1 MAARGA
7 ESRARR
13 GEAAIVAAF
22 CRRGRAGQHGGD
34 GGAGRQRSV
43 FCQRNSLCRVLDR
56 GHSVKIFLI
65 KI

>member
-22 CRRGRAGQHGGD
+22 CRRGRAGQHGGE
-34 GGAGRQRSV
+34 GGAGRQRPGGEAATE
-43 FCQRNSLCRVLDR
+43 RRV
-56 GHSVKIFLI
+56 S
-65 KI
+65 